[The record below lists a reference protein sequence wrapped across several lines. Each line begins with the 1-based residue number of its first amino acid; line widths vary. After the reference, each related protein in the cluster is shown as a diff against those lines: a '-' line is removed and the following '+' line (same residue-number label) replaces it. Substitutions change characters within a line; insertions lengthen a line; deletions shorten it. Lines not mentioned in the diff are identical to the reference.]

1 MDCTRTRPQHSTP
14 PPSLSAQGAPVS
26 SSRLAL
32 YQESPLPQR
41 CSHLPGQGLAQH
53 QTVHRPPQESGGL
66 RKHSR
71 GESQYRVLVCVICY
85 SIDFLRTTATPMCT
99 AQAMCL
105 FHLQTTTVPVST
117 GPARSSPTPCEGRI
131 TLRIRNQSHTP
142 ETQDA
147 SLSLV
152 LASSNEVLGT
162 DPRPSHSVPWKA
174 GLGTLALD
182 APGTFQDC
190 GSRQGSQRLCGLGLS
205 T

>member
-1 MDCTRTRPQHSTP
+1 VATSEQHLSGTWQLWASGWGRSLTAFGTRPPLLSRKTGPSCFHPSRTKMDCTRTRPQHSTP

-142 ETQDA
+142 ETQGCF
-147 SLSLV
+147 SI
-152 LASSNEVLGT
+152 LG
-162 DPRPSHSVPWKA
+162 PRIIE
-174 GLGTLALD
+174 
-182 APGTFQDC
+182 
-190 GSRQGSQRLCGLGLS
+190 
-205 T
+205 